1 MKLNLRKHFSCLLV
15 TFFCIFLTTTL
26 YIANIFS
33 PLENIFYDLRFK
45 VRGPKKPS
53 DTIII
58 VKIDEDSLAELGRWP
73 WDRKIIARIV
83 ENLLNAGA
91 KIVALDILF
100 PERSNPYSNRLLI
113 SSLAKGRTIVASH
126 FETVYENILINGV
139 VQKVSTEKL
148 VLPIQQIQKVAK
160 FGFANVE
167 PDKDGIVRQVSLYK
181 TYQGKMIDSFSLAI
195 VKEYV
200 NKDMASI
207 PCKIYVNY
215 YGPSEYYDKK
225 TGRIVSTFVGYSAV
239 DIYRGVIPSVWIKDK
254 IVLVG
259 STATGAYDHYPT
271 PYIHTYP
278 GVEIQAT
285 IVENLL
291 TESYCK
297 KINKNYLFAVL
308 VIILAIF
315 GIMFYNLSVLSVIS
329 LILIFIMLYYLFSY
343 LIFIKFYS
351 IIDFVPFTF
360 GVVLI
365 GFSSILHKLFFEQ
378 KEKRL
383 IKKMFSKYINP
394 YIMEELLKD
403 PTGSLSILG
412 GQKKEITVVFADIRG
427 FTTIAEYL
435 SAESVVKFLNDC
447 FSVLSEI
454 IFKYNGTIDKYIG
467 DCIMFFW
474 NAPIEQPDHP
484 YLAVKCV
491 IEMFN
496 ELKKMNEVYNLPF
509 GFKIQMGAGINTG
522 EAIVGNI
529 GSAQLMEYTAVGDT
543 VNVASRLQEL
553 TKEFNVPIVISEY
566 VNNRLNNRVLTVPLG
581 KVVLRGRQQ
590 EIEVF
595 GIKL

>member
-1 MKLNLRKHFSCLLV
+1 MKLNLRKHFSYLLV
-15 TFFCIFLTTTL
+15 TFFCIFLTAIL

-45 VRGPKKPS
+45 IRGPKKSS

-100 PERSNPYSNRLLI
+100 PERSNPYSDRMLI

-126 FETVYENILINGV
+126 FETVYENVLINGV

-148 VLPIQQIQKVAK
+148 VLPMQQIQKVAK
-160 FGFANVE
+160 FGFTNVE

-195 VKEYV
+195 VKEYI
-200 NKDMASI
+200 NMDMTSI

-215 YGPSEYYDKK
+215 YGPSEYYDKT

-254 IVLVG
+254 IVLIG
-259 STATGAYDHYPT
+259 STAIGAYDHYPT

-297 KINKNYLFAVL
+297 KINKKYLLVIL
-308 VIILAIF
+308 VIILAILS
-315 GIMFYNLSVLSVIS
+315 IVFYNLSVFLVIS
-329 LILIFIMLYYLFSY
+329 LILIFIMLDYLFSY
-343 LIFIKFYS
+343 LIFVKFYS
-351 IIDFVPFTF
+351 VVDFVPFAF
-360 GVVLI
+360 GGVFI
-365 GFSSILHKLFFEQ
+365 GFSSVLYKLFFEQ

-383 IKKMFSKYINP
+383 IKKIFSKYINP

-403 PTGSLSILG
+403 PTGSLSTLG

-427 FTTIAEYL
+427 FTTIAEHL
-435 SAESVVKFLNDC
+435 GAENVVKFLNDC

-566 VNNRLNNRVLTVPLG
+566 VNNRLNNRVTTIPLG
-581 KVVLRGRQQ
+581 KVVLRGRHQ